1 MNKVLIYVSMYE
13 EIGVYGIC
21 MVEDKD
27 ESCRI
32 SEEVKKVIEKEL
44 EDSKCSEKDGFSV
57 YKGLYKWSVENSEG
71 YELGWYEVI
80 KVDGGK

>member
-1 MNKVLIYVSMYE
+1 MNKVLVFVSMYE

-21 MVEDKD
+21 MVEDMN

-32 SEEVKKVIEKEL
+32 SEEVGKVIE
-44 EDSKCSEKDGFSV
+44 EDIEKSEEGGGEKYKV
-57 YKGLYKWSVENSEG
+57 YKGLFKWSVENCEG

-80 KVDGGK
+80 KVDGGR